1 MRAAMTGLVAA
12 SVALMP
18 IGFADAA
25 KQHHQK
31 YRQVQRAYPVATR
44 HEAPAQPGLNYF
56 GNAAAEG
63 NNANSMSGSNSA
75 TENAIGRSNCC

>member
-1 MRAAMTGLVAA
+1 MRVALAGLVVA
-12 SVALMP
+12 SLALMP
-18 IGFADAA
+18 IGYAEAA

-31 YRQVQRAYPVATR
+31 YRQGHRAYPVATPYD
-44 HEAPAQPGLNYF
+44 ASAQPRLNAF